1 MARIINSKFIPTDI
15 ISKRLTATSSIGEN
29 TTLMKIDQVDQFEVS
44 GSIASFIRIQLNN
57 DKEEVQDSFF
67 FSLDEVMELRWA
79 FLQTT
84 EGNMKL
90 LEWEM
95 ALIQEQPN
103 LNSFIKTISEE
114 YFQQELDFS
123 KFRIE

>member
-1 MARIINSKFIPTDI
+1 MARIVNSKFIPTDI

-29 TTLMKIDQVDQFEVS
+29 KTLMKIDQVDQFEIT

-84 EGNMKL
+84 EANTKL

-95 ALIQEQPN
+95 ALIQEQPD
-103 LNSFIKTISEE
+103 LNKFITTISEQ
-114 YFQQELDFS
+114 YFQKELGFS
-123 KFRIE
+123 KFRID